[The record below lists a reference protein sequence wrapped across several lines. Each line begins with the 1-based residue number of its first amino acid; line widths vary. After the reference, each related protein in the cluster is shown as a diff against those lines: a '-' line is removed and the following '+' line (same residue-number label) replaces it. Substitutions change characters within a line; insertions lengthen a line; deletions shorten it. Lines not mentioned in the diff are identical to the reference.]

1 MNGDVLSNFRLKDLK
16 YKVEVWEMCAVIA
29 FLGQREGKIHL
40 PEFLV
45 DM

>member
-1 MNGDVLSNFRLKDLK
+1 MEMSFIISGPKDLK
-16 YKVEVWEMCAVIA
+16 YIVEVWKMCAMIT

-40 PEFLV
+40 PELLV